1 MIPYI
6 YIGLA
11 LLDALLL
18 WAVIYARGKWALKL
32 AAMLVVLGFNFGVWN
47 ALSSFKGWPTTA
59 TPPARAQFIEGV
71 VHEPDTQTGDPG
83 AIYLWLVP
91 LTNPGSP
98 LAYQQSNGEPRAYR
112 LPYSEQLYKQVLAAD
127 AAKKR
132 GHGQP
137 VIVQRAGARRG
148 HGHGRP
154 TNLNTPR
161 FQMHS
166 YVLPP
171 PHPPR
176 KGHS

>member
-1 MIPYI
+1 MIPSI
-6 YIGLA
+6 YIGLV

-18 WAVIYARGKWALKL
+18 WALVYGRGHWAPKV
-32 AAMLVVLGFNFGVWN
+32 AAIVVVLGFNFGVWH
-47 ALSSFKGWPTTA
+47 ALDSFKGWPTTD
-59 TPPARAQFIEGV
+59 TPPARAQFIEAV

-91 LTNPGSP
+91 LTNPGTP
-98 LAYQQSNGEPRAYR
+98 LGYQQSNGEPRAYR
-112 LPYSEQLYKQVLAAD
+112 LPYSEQLYKQVIQAQ

-137 VIVQRAGARRG
+137 VIARRVTRRG
-148 HGHGRP
+148 HGHGSS
-154 TNLNTPR
+154 TNFNSPR

-176 KGHS
+176 KGHSS